1 MSMTA
6 RILYAEICAWLRC
19 NMPLRGP
26 STEPLRKA
34 ETRIFGVISIDT
46 QSGCS
51 DEAISRSAWSFAR
64 RYVDEA
70 QTTEPVEGV

>member
-1 MSMTA
+1 MNTN
-6 RILYAEICAWLRC
+6 ILYTEICAWFRC

-34 ETRIFGVISIDT
+34 ETRILGVIAID
-46 QSGCS
+46 QWSGCS
-51 DEAISRSAWSFAR
+51 DEAVARSAWSFAR

-70 QTTEPVEGV
+70 RSSA